1 MYRNRKKMIIIG
13 CTSVV
18 VLAGFSVGAWAIIN
32 STKKVPTDNSIAS
45 KLSGNTI
52 YLGSG
57 RQFVYGKMS
66 FNDWLLYNMPKSV
79 KVSNNNGV
87 STYSYYTESN
97 AGGLLIATATIK
109 ESDSNNALITLS
121 TGSPSNSLELVSSTS
136 SKTNDNISYT
146 NNYPAVDSK
155 TYSTSFTKNTS
166 DSNYKYSGSS
176 YSILFSES
184 SSGSS
189 GDTETRETTTSTK
202 TYTTQ
207 ITSNTNANLWKKV
220 VSITSGG
227 NNITSTYSSDQLGS
241 GASLNVTYISNT
253 NNGSDSSTNNDKIY
267 AVSYSSKANESS
279 AESTISNQAALLS
292 FLGVTGSTTTSSSTY
307 NWDNSK
313 LSTLKALSIGDN
325 LSASNELLFIP
336 LNVI

>member
-79 KVSNNNGV
+79 KVSNSNGV

-97 AGGLLIATATIK
+97 ASGLLIATATIK

-220 VSITSGG
+220 VSITNNG

-241 GASLNVTYISNT
+241 GASLTVTYISNT
-253 NNGSDSSTNNDKIY
+253 NSGSDSSNQDKIY
-267 AVSYSSKANESS
+267 TVSYKSKSGTSSTESDV
-279 AESTISNQAALLS
+279 NDQAALLS